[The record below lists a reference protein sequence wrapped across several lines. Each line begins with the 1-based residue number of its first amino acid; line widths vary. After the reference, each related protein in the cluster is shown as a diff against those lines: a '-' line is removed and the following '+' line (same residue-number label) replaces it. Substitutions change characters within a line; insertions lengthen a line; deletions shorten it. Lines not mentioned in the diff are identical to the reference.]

1 MAKETGQLISFYRTS
16 TLAYTITALI
26 TVVIWTILSGSN
38 FANISQECVHEYSKW
53 YAANYSPHCSTGY
66 VEILKDIFL
75 ISTYLFV
82 TISITSLILLI
93 TIYITT
99 KLKSYGLENK
109 SRAVKIITYIGIIY
123 SIITSI
129 VISSGMY
136 MGFDHNSSGE
146 SCTYNNSKEEWYHFV
161 VEGMPC
167 NISKSMLFEASIFPA
182 MLWLPVIMLL
192 SIFVYIKSSNRAA
205 K

>member
-1 MAKETGQLISFYRTS
+1 MAKETGQLISFYKTS

-53 YAANYSPHCSTGY
+53 YVANYSPHCSTGY
-66 VEILKDIFL
+66 AEILKDIFL

-146 SCTYNNSKEEWYHFV
+146 FCTYNSPWYQFIAD
-161 VEGMPC
+161 GIPC

-182 MLWLPVIMLL
+182 MIWLPVIMIL